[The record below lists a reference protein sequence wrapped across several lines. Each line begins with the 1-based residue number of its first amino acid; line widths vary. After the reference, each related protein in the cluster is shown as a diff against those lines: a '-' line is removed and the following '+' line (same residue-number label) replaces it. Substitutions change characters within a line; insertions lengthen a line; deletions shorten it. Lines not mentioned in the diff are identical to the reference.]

1 MNDNNIESFV
11 NFTENTNT
19 IFSNII
25 QVINSQQNTYNT
37 IFNNSYNRRYNDRNV
52 YTRGYSRDNNVNTN
66 LSRNIL
72 QQTLLRNLIFRSAS
86 LANTEN
92 NIPTEEQIT
101 NSTTRT
107 TFQEIENPINT
118 TCPISQSDFSNNDIV
133 LQINHCGHI
142 FSERPLLQWFN
153 INHCCPMCRYSI
165 ISDSSNKSIDEDT
178 ELNNITRNNNRNNNQ
193 NNNGNISRNSSTSTI
208 NRNNSDPNITRNNS
222 CSNSNFNRVPIIT
235 RINSSPNR
243 FNSFNNFNSNVN
255 NNTIS
260 NDMLNQLQTIIDTF
274 NNEIE
279 FEVTLITPS

>member
-1 MNDNNIESFV
+1 MNDNNIESFI

-52 YTRGYSRDNNVNTN
+52 YTRGYSRENNVNSN

-72 QQTLLRNLIFRSAS
+72 QQTLLRNLILRSAS
-86 LANTEN
+86 LANPENNIEN
-92 NIPTEEQIT
+92 NIPTEEHIR

-142 FSERPLLQWFN
+142 FSERTLLQWFN
-153 INHCCPMCRYSI
+153 RNHCCPMCRYSI
-165 ISDSSNKSIDEDT
+165 TSDNSNQT
-178 ELNNITRNNNRNNNQ
+178 ITQDNNNQ
-193 NNNGNISRNSSTSTI
+193 TNNVTDNQT
-208 NRNNSDPNITRNNS
+208 NITRNNS
-222 CSNSNFNRVPIIT
+222 DVNISRSTSDINITRNNSSSNSNFNRVPIIT
-235 RINSSPNR
+235 RINSNPNR
-243 FNSFNNFNSNVN
+243 FNSFNNTNS
-255 NNTIS
+255 NTIS

-279 FEVTLITPS
+279 FEVALITPSQ

>member
-37 IFNNSYNRRYNDRNV
+37 IFNNSYNTRYNDRNV
-52 YTRGYSRDNNVNTN
+52 YTRGYPRENNVNTN

-72 QQTLLRNLIFRSAS
+72 QQTLLRNLILRSAS

-92 NIPTEEQIT
+92 NRENNIPTEEQIS

-118 TCPISQSDFSNNDIV
+118 SCPISQSDFSNNDIV

-153 INHCCPMCRYSI
+153 RNNCCPMCRYSI
-165 ISDSSNKSIDEDT
+165 ISDTSNQSIDDDT
-178 ELNNITRNNNRNNNQ
+178 QLNNITR
-193 NNNGNISRNSSTSTI
+193 NNNGNISRNSSSSTI

-222 CSNSNFNRVPIIT
+222 GSNSNFNRVPIIT

-279 FEVTLITPS
+279 FEVALITPSQ

>member
-1 MNDNNIESFV
+1 MNDNNIESFI
-11 NFTENTNT
+11 NFTENTNA

-25 QVINSQQNTYNT
+25 QILNSQQNTYDT
-37 IFNNSYNRRYNDRNV
+37 IVYNSYHRRYNDRNV
-52 YTRGYSRDNNVNTN
+52 YTRNYSRENNVNTN

-72 QQTLLRNLIFRSAS
+72 QQTLLRNLILRTAS

-92 NIPTEEQIT
+92 NIPTEEQIR
-101 NSTTRT
+101 NSTTRR

-118 TCPISQSDFSNNDIV
+118 SCPISQTDFSNNDIV

-142 FSERPLLQWFN
+142 FSNNSLLQWFN
-153 INHCCPMCRYSI
+153 RNHCCPMCRYSI
-165 ISDSSNKSIDEDT
+165 ISDSSNQNINEDT
-178 ELNNITRNNNRNNNQ
+178 ELSNITR

-208 NRNNSDPNITRNNS
+208 NRNNSDSNIARN
-222 CSNSNFNRVPIIT
+222 NSNFNRVPIIT

-243 FNSFNNFNSNVN
+243 FNSFNNNFNNTNMN

-274 NNEIE
+274 NNEID
-279 FEVTLITPS
+279 FEVALITPSQ